1 MKKQLNRYKFD
12 KISNMMAKEF
22 GKIERG
28 KEDDYNIIFAPME
41 GNLLKLHREKT
52 RKETEEWR
60 LKQSMYA
67 CC

>member
-28 KEDDYNIIFAPME
+28 KDVYKRQAE
-41 GNLLKLHREKT
+41 G
-52 RKETEEWR
+52 
-60 LKQSMYA
+60 
-67 CC
+67 